1 MTKLKNVR
9 AGIVIIADAGL
20 KLAPGET
27 VSVERP
33 SPQMQRA
40 VDAGLLARVDSE
52 SESKSKP
59 KNAPKPEETKPEVAD
74 SGQPAPD
81 NSSTQAAD
89 DAGGRDAGKDD
100 GATVEAAPGVKRGGK

>member
-40 VDAGLLARVDSE
+40 LDAGLLALVDIDGDG
-52 SESKSKP
+52 KPKP
-59 KNAPKPEETKPEVAD
+59 KNAPKVDEPKMSATDQGQASVSTVDEKPVENDAAATIQ
-74 SGQPAPD
+74 SAEKP
-81 NSSTQAAD
+81 STLF
-89 DAGGRDAGKDD
+89 AGAKN
-100 GATVEAAPGVKRGGK
+100 ASK

>member
-1 MTKLKNVR
+1 MTKLKNLR

-40 VDAGLLARVDSE
+40 LDAGLLARVDSE
-52 SESKSKP
+52 IESKSKP
-59 KNAPKPEETKPEVAD
+59 KNAPKVDEPKMSATDQGQASVSTVDEKPVENDAAAA
-74 SGQPAPD
+74 SQSAEKP
-81 NSSTQAAD
+81 STLF
-89 DAGGRDAGKDD
+89 AGAKNGPK
-100 GATVEAAPGVKRGGK
+100 

>member
-74 SGQPAPD
+74 GGQPAPD

-89 DAGGRDAGKDD
+89 DAGGTDPGKDG